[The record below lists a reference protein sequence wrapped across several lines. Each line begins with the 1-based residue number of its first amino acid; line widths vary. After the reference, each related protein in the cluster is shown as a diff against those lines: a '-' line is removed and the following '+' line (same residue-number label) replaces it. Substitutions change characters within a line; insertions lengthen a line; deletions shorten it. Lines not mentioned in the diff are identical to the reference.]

1 MIHDGLWCA
10 FENWHMGMTGEDVA
24 ETYGVSRATQ
34 DAYAAESHRKARGA
48 RRRRVRRRDRC
59 R

>member
-10 FENWHMGMTGEDVA
+10 FECWHMGMTGEAVA
-24 ETYGVSRATQ
+24 KKFGVSRIEQ
-34 DAYAAESHRKARGA
+34 DAYSVASHKRRSRPTPPARS
-48 RRRRVRRRDRC
+48 RTRSC